1 MGLIRTLAPIALGL
15 SLIGGC
21 AADHAPA
28 GYAGRDRLIGE
39 HVFSVGY
46 SRISEI
52 YLQPVDLR
60 MLTLDGLNGL
70 MRLDPTVGINLS
82 DTALRLKVGDGLV
95 GEFPL
100 PDRNDP
106 GAWAALTMRAVE
118 RLRAT
123 STGLGGASAEDVYQA
138 LFDAIVS
145 HLDGYSRYTG
155 AARALDERSQREGYG
170 GIGVTLRHEG
180 DRHEIMEVL
189 VDGPAAQAGVGP
201 GEAILAIDGE
211 FTSRLTMAQ
220 VGERLRGPA
229 GTVVMITV
237 GRSLEDS
244 RRLAIRRDRLI
255 PNTVEAFAQDGV
267 GILRVDRFNAATT
280 VNLRE
285 GIRKIRRELGRDPAG
300 LVLDLRGNPGG
311 LLDQAVAVADQF
323 MASGRIISTKG
334 RHPDSL
340 QQFDATPDDIA
351 GGTPMVV
358 LIDGRSASAAEIVAA
373 ALQDSGRA
381 MVVGA
386 SSFGKGSVQTVTRLP
401 NDGELFLTWSRIYA
415 PSGYT
420 LHRQGVQ
427 PTVCTSNDVR
437 MVDEALRPLRGGAVV
452 PASTLALWRSRAP
465 EDEGALTRLRE
476 ACPWKEHAPELDV
489 QVAAALLKDPA
500 LYSRALMFAQTHVA
514 ER

>member
-1 MGLIRTLAPIALGL
+1 MIRRLAPAVLAF

-21 AADHAPA
+21 AADHAP
-28 GYAGRDRLIGE
+28 GSYAGRDRIIGE

-46 SRISEI
+46 ARISEI

-60 MLTLDGLNGL
+60 LLTLDGLNGL
-70 MRLDPTVGINLS
+70 TRIDPTIGIGLS
-82 DTALRLKVGDGLV
+82 GGTLRLKVADGLV
-95 GEFPL
+95 GEFTL
-100 PDRNDP
+100 PDRNEP
-106 GAWAALTMRAVE
+106 GAWAAVTMRAVE

-123 STGLGGASAEDVYQA
+123 APGLAAADAEDVYQA
-138 LFDAIVS
+138 LFDAIVND
-145 HLDGYSRYTG
+145 LDGYSRYTG
-155 AARALDERSQREGYG
+155 AVRAMDERSQREGYG
-170 GIGVTLRHEG
+170 GIGVTIKHEG
-180 DRHEIMEVL
+180 DRHEILEVL
-189 VDGPAAQAGVGP
+189 AEGPAAQAGIGA
-201 GEAILAIDGE
+201 GELILAIDGE
-211 FTSRLTMAQ
+211 FTGHLSMAQ

-237 GRSLEDS
+237 GRTLEES
-244 RRLAIRRDRLI
+244 RRLAVRRDRLI
-255 PNTVEAFAQDGV
+255 PNTVEASATDGIGV
-267 GILRVDRFNAATT
+267 LRVDRFNAATT

-285 GIRKIRRELGRDPAG
+285 GIRKIRRELGRNPAG

-323 MASGRIISTKG
+323 MPSGRIISTKG

-351 GGTPMVV
+351 EGVPMVV

-381 MVVGA
+381 VVVGA

-427 PTVCTSNDVR
+427 PTVCTSNDVTR
-437 MVDEALRPLRGGAVV
+437 VDEALRPLRQGVVV
-452 PASTLALWRSRAP
+452 PPSTLALWRTKAP
-465 EDEGALTRLRE
+465 EDEGALNRLRE
-476 ACPWKEHAPELDV
+476 ACPWKEHAPELDL
-489 QVAAALLKDPA
+489 QVAQSILKDQGLYRRALLQ
-500 LYSRALMFAQTHVA
+500 AQTHVA